1 MNSYQTV
8 LNNETLIHRANER
21 AVEAPLRVERSDNQL
36 VDLVLAGDGTAF
48 EQIFDRHK
56 RMVALIARRYFRR
69 PEEVEEI
76 IQISF
81 TKAYTEMAKFRGLH
95 ERSFSSWLVRI
106 TSNACFDMIR
116 GQRRKPERLV
126 CDLSEQEAD
135 TLLKLSATSTDS
147 AEKSIVDRDLVDK
160 LLVGMPVEDRVL
172 LRMMYAEEMSVADIA
187 DALGCSNSNVKIRA
201 WRARGVL
208 RKLIR
213 KYL

>member
-1 MNSYQTV
+1 MSSYPTV
-8 LNNETLIHRANER
+8 LSSETLVHRADER
-21 AVEAPLRVERSDNQL
+21 LADATMRVERSDNQL
-36 VDLVLAGDGTAF
+36 VDLVLAGDTTAF

-56 RMVALIARRYFRR
+56 RLVALIARRYFRR
-69 PEEVEEI
+69 PEEIEEI

-81 TKAYTEMAKFRGLH
+81 AKAYTEMAKFRGLH

-116 GQRRKPERLV
+116 GQRRKPERLA
-126 CDLSEQEAD
+126 CDLSEQETDA
-135 TLLKLSATSTDS
+135 LLELSATAADTTERSV
-147 AEKSIVDRDLVDK
+147 VDRDLVDK
-160 LLVGMPVEDRVL
+160 LLARMPNEDRVL

-187 DALGCSNSNVKIRA
+187 DALGCSSSNVKVRA
-201 WRARGVL
+201 WRARVVL

>member
-8 LNNETLIHRANER
+8 LNNETLMHRADER
-21 AVEAPLRVERSDNQL
+21 AAEAPLRVERSDNQL
-36 VDLVLAGDGTAF
+36 VDLVLVGDGTAF

-69 PEEVEEI
+69 TEEVEEI

-81 TKAYTEMAKFRGLH
+81 AKAYTEMGKFRGLH
-95 ERSFSSWLVRI
+95 ERSFSSWLIRI

-135 TLLKLSATSTDS
+135 TLLELSATSADS

-160 LLVGMPVEDRVL
+160 LLAGMPDEDRVL
-172 LRMMYAEEMSVADIA
+172 LRMMYAEDMSVADIA
-187 DALGCSNSNVKIRA
+187 DALGCSNSNVKVRA